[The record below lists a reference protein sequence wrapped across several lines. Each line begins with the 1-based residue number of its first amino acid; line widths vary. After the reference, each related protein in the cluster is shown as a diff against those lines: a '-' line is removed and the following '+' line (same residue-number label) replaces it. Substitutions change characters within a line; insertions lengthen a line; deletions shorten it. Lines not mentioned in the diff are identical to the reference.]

1 MQFDQ
6 YTIALLILRPDAPEL
21 DDEAAAALQDA
32 HMAHLADLHEAG
44 HLLAA
49 GHLSDEKF
57 RGLSILNVEPER
69 ARHPDWLALDETPDV
84 LAAHQRNVLAEL
96 GPVEIEQAVPMPTL
110 LLGHGAEHLRR
121 VGSGLWC
128 HRAAVH

>member
-21 DDEAAAALQDA
+21 DDDAAAALQDA

-49 GHLSDEKF
+49 GPLSDEKF

-69 ARHPDWLALDETPDV
+69 ARELKEQDPAVQIGRFSVKVMPWMVPADAMAFSPTRFPRSV
-84 LAAHQRNVLAEL
+84 AE
-96 GPVEIEQAVPMPTL
+96 AS
-110 LLGHGAEHLRR
+110 A
-121 VGSGLWC
+121 
-128 HRAAVH
+128 